1 MNKKLEDEKNIRR
14 AIAAEN
20 GRLASIAVL
29 KAQVLVKK

>member
-20 GRLASIAVL
+20 GRLVSIAVL
-29 KAQVLVKK
+29 KAKEAV